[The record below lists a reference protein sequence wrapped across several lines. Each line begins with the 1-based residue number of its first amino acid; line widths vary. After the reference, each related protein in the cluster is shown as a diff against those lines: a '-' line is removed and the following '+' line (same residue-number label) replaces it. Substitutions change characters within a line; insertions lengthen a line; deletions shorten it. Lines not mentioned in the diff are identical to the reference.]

1 VNEPVNLFAQQEAN
15 RRRSRWLVIGFIA
28 FFAWLG
34 FGGDLILW
42 LGTQEVRE
50 GTTYRHVVPWLGIAM
65 TTMAAALT
73 WFSWRRG
80 PESVLWAAGARE
92 LTQPRGPEELLLVN
106 VVEEMAVASGLPR
119 PRIFLIY
126 DGDPNAFATG
136 HDPRT
141 AAIAVTEGLLRI
153 CDRDE
158 LQAVIGHEMGH
169 VKNFDMQLMT
179 LLASLVG
186 TVALVSD
193 GLGRM
198 IRSGRFIGTG
208 SLKGGGKKGGN
219 PLIIVLLVLW
229 IVSWV
234 VAPLVTRLLA
244 LGVSRKREYLADAM
258 SAQFTRN
265 PIALATALQKIE
277 HAHEPTSSIGRGF
290 AHLCIADPLGRAVTS
305 REGFLADALST
316 HPPMALRVARLK
328 AMGYQ
333 EQKRSGTY
341 QPAPLTDP
349 AATRTA

>member
-1 VNEPVNLFAQQEAN
+1 MTT
-15 RRRSRWLVIGFIA
+15 IA
-28 FFAWLG
+28 ALMTWFAW
-34 FGGDLILW
+34 
-42 LGTQEVRE
+42 Q
-50 GTTYRHVVPWLGIAM
+50 
-65 TTMAAALT
+65 
-73 WFSWRRG
+73 RG
-80 PESVLWAAGARE
+80 PESVLWASGARE
-92 LTQPRGPEELLLVN
+92 LTQPKGPQELLLVN

-119 PRIFLIY
+119 PRVFLIH
-126 DGDPNAFATG
+126 DADPNAFATG

-141 AAIAVTEGLLRI
+141 AAIAVTEGLLRV

-169 VKNFDMQLMT
+169 VKNLDMQLMT

-186 TVALVSD
+186 TVALISD

-208 SLKGGGKKGGN
+208 TFKGGKKGAN
-219 PLIIVLLVLW
+219 PLVIVLLVLW

-265 PIALATALQKIE
+265 PLALATALQKIE

-305 REGFLADALST
+305 REGFIADALST
-316 HPPMALRVARLK
+316 HPPMAIRVARLK

-333 EQKRSGTY
+333 EMKRSGTY
-341 QPAPLTDP
+341 QPTARPDQAAPS
-349 AATRTA
+349 TA